1 MFRVYSHIYS
11 DISLCISLEVVTWGL
26 FMLEVGIWYASYP
39 DLNSVLE
46 LLGVQMVGAFV
57 YFGHV

>member
-11 DISLCISLEVVTWGL
+11 DISLCISLEVVTWGP
-26 FMLEVGIWYASYP
+26 FMLVEIWYASYP

-46 LLGVQMVGAFV
+46 LLGVQMVGTFV